1 MRWVLRLA
9 LVVVTVV
16 TVGFNGQWSTVN
28 GQLSTVEEEGPIVGP
43 GPCSSETPWG
53 CFAHQVWLPAV
64 WNGQWSTV
72 NG

>member
-28 GQLSTVEEEGPIVGP
+28 GQLSTVEEGADCGAGAVLEQ
-43 GPCSSETPWG
+43 ETPWG
-53 CFAHQVWLPAV
+53 VLRIRCGCRRF
-64 WNGQWSTV
+64 
-72 NG
+72 